1 MFRARNLILFLFL
14 FLYNCKEFQKIILID
29 DDGNEREISVKI
41 IERSGEKLKFK
52 TDSGEIF
59 YIEGGFE
66 IDNGTN

>member
-14 FLYNCKEFQKIILID
+14 FFCSCKEFQKIILID
-29 DDGNEREISVKI
+29 DDGNEKEISVKI

-52 TDSGEIF
+52 TETGEIF